1 VIFRAKFQILS
12 YTDFMCKKCGKPIT
26 QVSISR
32 SSTCE
37 FCGADLHSCVN
48 CKFYSPGSHYDCH
61 ETIDELVKDKEKA
74 NFCDY
79 FSVAKIDGGVGG
91 SAQSKSDQAKAAF
104 AALFG

>member
-1 VIFRAKFQILS
+1 
-12 YTDFMCKKCGKPIT
+12 MCKKCGKPISQT
-26 QVSISR
+26 QIFR
-32 SSTCE
+32 TSTCE

-61 ETIDELVKDKEKA
+61 ETIDELVKDKEGA

-79 FSVAKIDGGVGG
+79 FSVAQIDAGTGNQGPG
-91 SAQSKSDQAKAAF
+91 KSDQARAAF

>member
-1 VIFRAKFQILS
+1 
-12 YTDFMCKKCGKPIT
+12 MCKKCGKPISQT
-26 QVSISR
+26 QIFR
-32 SSTCE
+32 TSTCE

-61 ETIDELVKDKEKA
+61 ETIDELVKDKESA

-79 FSVAKIDGGVGG
+79 FSVAQIDAGTGNQG
-91 SAQSKSDQAKAAF
+91 SSKSDQARAAF